1 MNALLEIIYSGLA
14 FVCIA
19 VGLENLAQ
27 NPVYMGAASQ
37 SLVHKNN
44 WAAADK
50 AVDGHTLEEDGKDYC
65 SFTRSNKSKT
75 AWWKLPLLQ
84 KSNVAY
90 LLLFLRQT
98 TINRHTGFSVF
109 VFNEPSY
116 IPPFTGGYRV
126 FQQDPSSC
134 PNHVMN
140 VTVNRVIKGIALY
153 NSKTPPLVT
162 GCAGYEPSY
171 ATIEI
176 CEVMVMGC
184 HFQHYG
190 DNCAPCSE
198 KCLNQECD
206 AFNGSCI
213 YGCSNNLLKPPHC
226 CVDYKYGPSCAF
238 DCGHCKDGKP
248 CSKTNGTCFD
258 GCEAGWTGILCLKIS
273 SSAGDADED
282 CSKTSSVIISVIST
296 LVFVAIITVM
306 VIIVYKKRLSRTMQ
320 SGKNQPNEDRKEFD
334 ENPKFYNQ
342 VGIKNDCQTYDDINL

>member
-84 KSNVAY
+84 KSSVAY

-184 HFQHYG
+184 
-190 DNCAPCSE
+190 
-198 KCLNQECD
+198 
-206 AFNGSCI
+206 
-213 YGCSNNLLKPPHC
+213 
-226 CVDYKYGPSCAF
+226 VDYKYGPSCAF

-273 SSAGDADED
+273 SSAGDAGED
-282 CSKTSSVIISVIST
+282 K
-296 LVFVAIITVM
+296 
-306 VIIVYKKRLSRTMQ
+306 
-320 SGKNQPNEDRKEFD
+320 
-334 ENPKFYNQ
+334 
-342 VGIKNDCQTYDDINL
+342 